1 MPKCHLFTVAEDSS
15 KSENNLLTLT
25 RIVENITI
33 LLEKNQSPDQMH
45 ILPLQVHANFSFDK
59 DEIGQQIEMAFLLK
73 PFGES
78 AKQLAFF
85 AGVPF
90 QRFFIN
96 PPSQRHRICVQN
108 LVVYM
113 SGDILLTLVT
123 RKLETDS
130 WSELASWPLNVVIE
144 YEPLPESSNSEP
156 TP

>member
-1 MPKCHLFTVAEDSS
+1 MPICHLFTVTEGSS

-45 ILPLQVHANFSFDK
+45 ILPLQVHANFSFAK
-59 DEIGQQIEMAFLLK
+59 DEIGQQIEVGFILK
-73 PFGES
+73 PLNES
-78 AKQLAFF
+78 AQYLSFF

-108 LVVYM
+108 LAVYM
-113 SGDILLTLVT
+113 SGDVLLTLVT
-123 RKLETDS
+123 RKQDTES
-130 WSELASWPLNVVIE
+130 WSELASWPLNIVVE
-144 YEPLPESSNSEP
+144 REQSPESP
-156 TP
+156 TPSPTL